1 MAKKVLLFLSNG
13 FEEYEA
19 AVFTDVMGW
28 SRAEGDEGV
37 ELITCGSRMMIKGT
51 WNLNVIP
58 EMQLADVS
66 VKDFDALALPGGFEE
81 AGYYEDVYAREFQE
95 LIKEFQ
101 AQGKWI
107 ASICVGALPLA
118 RSGILKGK
126 KGTTYNLLGSV
137 RPGQLAEYGVEVTS
151 NQMEIS
157 ERIITSCGPSSGLE
171 VAFTLLEKLT
181 CRKNADKVKFAMG
194 F

>member
-28 SRAEGDEGV
+28 SRSDGIEGV
-37 ELITCGSRMMIKGT
+37 DLVTCGSRQLIKGT

-58 EMQLADVS
+58 EMQLADV
-66 VKDFDALALPGGFEE
+66 VPEDFDALALPGGFEE
-81 AGYYEDVYAREFQE
+81 AGYYEDVYSSEFQA
-95 LIKEFQ
+95 LIKEFHS
-101 AQGKWI
+101 QGKWI
-107 ASICVGALPLA
+107 ASICVGALPLGK
-118 RSGILKGK
+118 SGILAGK
-126 KGTTYNLLGSV
+126 KGTTYSLLNSV
-137 RPGQLAEYGVEVTS
+137 RPGQLRKFGVDVTE

-157 ERIITSCGPSSGLE
+157 DRIITSCGPSSGLE

-181 CRKNADKVKFAMG
+181 SEKNAETVKFAMG